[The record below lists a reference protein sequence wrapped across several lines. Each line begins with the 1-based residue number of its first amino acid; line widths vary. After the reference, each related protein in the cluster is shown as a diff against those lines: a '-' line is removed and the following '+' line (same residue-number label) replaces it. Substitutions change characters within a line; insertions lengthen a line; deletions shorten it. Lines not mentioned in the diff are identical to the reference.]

1 MQFIKSLLRGS
12 FLNSNVFEKGEQ
24 AEKLKVGIIGTGKIG
39 ADLLAKV
46 QRSSKL
52 ECVLFAGRNLDSA
65 GMNYAAGLGVKISD
79 KGINA
84 FLDPSNRCDI
94 VFDATSAAFHKEH
107 AKLFEELGVL
117 AIDMTPSQI
126 GECCVPALGMEEI
139 LSHRNISMI
148 SCGGQS
154 SIPIAYVL
162 SRCIPDVKKISV
174 SSIVSANSIG
184 PGTLANIDE
193 YYRNT
198 KSGLRKYTGVNEFD
212 VELNVDNVN
221 LETRMF
227 NSVTA
232 WCDVADLDEVQGPL
246 NEMLMR
252 IQRYVPGYRL
262 ESSPRVVD
270 GGIRVDLSVEGLGDY
285 LPKYAGN
292 LDIINC
298 AAIAVAE
305 HYATCAQE
313 ARYGHKIPAIK
324 TRFQMEY

>member
-1 MQFIKSLLRGS
+1 MQFIKALLSGE
-12 FLNSNVFEKGEQ
+12 FFKPGVFKSNQQNGKVR
-24 AEKLKVGIIGTGKIG
+24 VGIIGTGKIG

-46 QRSSKL
+46 QRSPFL

-65 GMNYAAGLGVKISD
+65 GMTYASKLGVKVSD

-84 FLDPSNRCDI
+84 FLDPHNSCDI
-94 VFDATSAAFHKEH
+94 VFDATSAAYHKEH
-107 AKLFEELGVL
+107 AKLFEELGIL

-126 GECCVPALGMEEI
+126 GECCVPGLGMEEA
-139 LSHRNISMI
+139 LRNRNISMI

-154 SIPIAYVL
+154 SIPIAKVL
-162 SRCIPDVKKISV
+162 ADCIPDVKKISV

-193 YYRNT
+193 YYHNT
-198 KSGLRKYTGVNEFD
+198 KAGLRKYTGVNEFD
-212 VELNVDNVN
+212 VELHVDNVN

-227 NSVTA
+227 TTVMA
-232 WCDVADLDEVQGPL
+232 WCDAADLDAIQGPL
-246 NEMLMR
+246 NEMLLR

-262 ESSPRVVD
+262 ESNPMVID
-270 GGIRVDLSVEGLGDY
+270 GGIRIDLSVEGLGDY

-305 HYATCAQE
+305 HYAKCLLEDRQTQQA
-313 ARYGHKIPAIK
+313 PAIK
-324 TRFQMEY
+324 TGLQMEY